1 MIEAHYSIAVA
12 GSRNWLERVDE
23 LRAVEDVHRLLDRL
37 CDPRS
42 DNAMLIHT
50 RRQRLESGYPD
61 HEVTV
66 GVRGEHGAILFTDEA
81 TGSWVT
87 LGGGPTAPPT
97 YAGVEFPTH
106 CEIPVGDIA
115 SAISEFLTTGE
126 RPTRVPWQQVR

>member
-23 LRAVEDVHRLLDRL
+23 LRAIEDVHRLLDRL

-50 RRQRLESGYPD
+50 RRQRQESGYPD

-66 GVRGEHGAILFTDEA
+66 GVRGERGAILFTDDA
-81 TGSWVT
+81 TGSWAT
-87 LGGGPTAPPT
+87 FGDGPTTSPT
-97 YAGVEFPTH
+97 YAGIAFPTH
-106 CEIPVGDIA
+106 CEIPVSDIA
-115 SAISEFLTTGE
+115 IAISEFLTTCE
-126 RPTRVPWQQVR
+126 RPTLVPWQQVR